1 MSVTSLEDILSYI
14 FVDALTE
21 VISKMAGISFDVLSS
36 EFDSGF
42 DDLTGVMSL
51 NGKSHGMLFI
61 SADEN
66 TMRVLCSCMTGIPG
80 GEITKDEI
88 EDALCELVNMTAGN
102 AKLRTNNAE
111 QMYTLSPPFVING
124 ENMSINTKKRINV
137 ISRILGNGEISV
149 KLKVIFY
156 IL

>member
-1 MSVTSLEDILSYI
+1 MSAIQIDKLSYI

-36 EFDSGF
+36 EADNSFKEI
-42 DDLTGVMSL
+42 TGVMSL
-51 NGKSHGMLFI
+51 NGKNHGMLFI
-61 SADEN
+61 SAEEN
-66 TMRVLCSCMTGIPG
+66 VMRIICSYMTGIPRD
-80 GEITKDEI
+80 EITKDDI

-102 AKLRTNNAE
+102 AKLRTNNTE
-111 QMYTLSPPFVING
+111 QTYMLTPPFVISG

-137 ISRILGNGEISV
+137 ISRVMGDGKIAV

-156 IL
+156 T